1 VSERLIEYPDGKR
14 VSFDV
19 LGMGTGL
26 SVFVFPID
34 LRTGTTTLVR
44 EYSPGQH
51 RVMHGFPAGLWEG
64 HKHLTMED
72 AARAELSEEAQLR
85 VGRLERLTGHHG
97 IAADKYSR
105 NVFHF
110 FVRRV
115 RLFFVVLCLFF
126 VVFKYHEIC
135 SCVWIFPN
143 PLVLALTHFT
153 VLSLSLCLSLPLSC
167 LSRSRVFSLFR
178 DSIPIHVVSLGSTAF
193 QTPILGTRTTR
204 NGSRSFGTCNCAMFV
219 ASSLGVN

>member
-1 VSERLIEYPDGKR
+1 MALVSLLFLDLPLYLSYLSLPVVAHRYLRAQTVSERLIEYPDGKR

-115 RLFFVVLCLFF
+115 RLFSVVLCLFF
-126 VVFKYHEIC
+126 LVFIYHEIC
-135 SCVWIFPN
+135 SYVCEYSPILSF
-143 PLVLALTHFT
+143 LHSLILLSS
-153 VLSLSLCLSLPLSC
+153 LSLSLFLSC
-167 LSRSRVFSLFR
+167 LSCSRFFSL
-178 DSIPIHVVSLGSTAF
+178 S
-193 QTPILGTRTTR
+193 
-204 NGSRSFGTCNCAMFV
+204 
-219 ASSLGVN
+219 